1 MAQPDETEVR
11 EWLTRAAA
19 GDAESWR
26 LLLAYHHDRLRRMVA
41 VRLDARLQGRVDP
54 SDVLQEV
61 YLEAATRLADYL
73 RRPELP
79 FHLWLR
85 LVAGDRLAKLH
96 RTHLGT
102 QMRSV
107 GREVPLELQPA
118 PDVSSV
124 VLAAAFAGSGD
135 RPSEAAARAERQS
148 RLQQILEGMDQIDRE
163 VLALRYFEE
172 LSLTEAALVMGVSD
186 KAAHKRHVRA
196 LSRLRQ
202 ALAAEPG
209 GLQEWLP

>member
-1 MAQPDETEVR
+1 MAQPDEPEVR
-11 EWLTRAAA
+11 EWLARAAG

-26 LLLAYHHDRLRRMVA
+26 LLLESHHDRLRRMVA
-41 VRLDARLQGRVDP
+41 VRLDSRLQGRVDP
-54 SDVLQEV
+54 SDVLREA
-61 YLEAATRLADYL
+61 YLEAASSLADYL
-73 RRPELP
+73 RRQELP

-96 RTHLGT
+96 RSHLGT

-107 GREVPLELQPA
+107 AREVSLDLLPA
-118 PDVSSV
+118 PDASSA
-124 VLAAAFAGSGD
+124 VLAAAFAGRGD
-135 RPSEAAARAERQS
+135 RSSEAAARTERQC
-148 RLQQILEGMDQIDRE
+148 RLQEIIEGMDPIDRE

-172 LSLTEAALVMGVSD
+172 LSLIEAALVMGVTE

-196 LSRLRQ
+196 LSRLRT

-209 GLQEWLP
+209 GLEGWLP

>member
-1 MAQPDETEVR
+1 MAEPDESEVR
-11 EWLTRAAA
+11 EWLTRAAG
-19 GDAESWR
+19 GDAECWQR
-26 LLLAYHHDRLRRMVA
+26 LLNRHHDRLRRMVA
-41 VRLDARLQGRVDP
+41 VRLDSRLQGRVDP
-54 SDVLQEV
+54 SDVLQET
-61 YLEAATRLADYL
+61 YLEAAARLADYM
-73 RRPELP
+73 RRPDLP

-102 QMRSV
+102 QMRAV
-107 GREVPLELQPA
+107 GREVQLDLLPA
-118 PDVSSV
+118 PDASSA
-124 VLAAAFAGSGD
+124 VLAAAFAAGGD
-135 RPSEAAARAERQS
+135 RPSEAAVRAERQR
-148 RLQQILEGMDQIDRE
+148 RLQEILEGMDPIDRE

-172 LSLTEAALVMGVSD
+172 LSLTEAALVMGVNE

-209 GLQEWLP
+209 GLEGWLP